1 MSLPGRCS
9 RCRDRAPGYS
19 IRARWSG
26 WPAVVLESKR
36 IESDGAGW
44 CYDHVAAAA
53 VGEAGVV
60 IGEAVA
66 GGERGVAVVGGAVR
80 QNATLEA
87 HGAAGVIDG
96 ATGGADAG
104 VGLVA
109 RKRAVGDSQR
119 AVVTDGAAKAEAER
133 AGGLVGR
140 KRAVGDGQRAVVID
154 GAAKA
159 VGAEG
164 LVGPTTCCR

>member
-1 MSLPGRCS
+1 MGCRFLVGAVGIETARRAIRFERDGLGR
-9 RCRDRAPGYS
+9 
-19 IRARWSG
+19 
-26 WPAVVLESKR
+26 PAIVLESKR

-66 GGERGVAVVGGAVR
+66 GGERGVAVVGGAIR

-104 VGLVA
+104 VCLVA

-119 AVVTDGAAKAEAER
+119 AVVTDGAAKAEAE
-133 AGGLVGR
+133 APVAWLAENVLLVT
-140 KRAVGDGQRAVVID
+140 VSVP
-154 GAAKA
+154 
-159 VGAEG
+159 
-164 LVGPTTCCR
+164 LL